1 MNIDMELHLL
11 QERHN
16 RCGKWVGS
24 ELTILD
30 MTFQAYMGKEDKKHS
45 NGLLRMVKGEVPK
58 LAKPWSSVKHVFM
71 SFNLQRQK
79 HWILLVFNLNNCEIM
94 AYDSKI
100 NLCRT

>member
-1 MNIDMELHLL
+1 MELHLL

-58 LAKPWSSVKHVFM
+58 LAKPWSSVKHV
-71 SFNLQRQK
+71 
-79 HWILLVFNLNNCEIM
+79 
-94 AYDSKI
+94 
-100 NLCRT
+100 LCHSTYKGRSIGYYLFSI